1 MSPALI
7 QLFAFMTSTFL
18 LGLFFG
24 WAMWRYGG
32 VSRAAIEDLEAKVQF
47 WKKSLDQSR
56 MELWALQDKFDIP
69 RAPARSQGTPMS
81 RRRIASRTISEPGA
95 SATPSDTAES

>member
-18 LGLFFG
+18 LGLFLG

-32 VSRAAIEDLEAKVQF
+32 VSRAAMDDLEAKVQF

-56 MELWALQDKFDIP
+56 MELWAFQDKYDVP
-69 RAPARSQGTPMS
+69 RATSRPQSQPAS
-81 RRRIASRTISEPGA
+81 RRRIVSRTMSQPAA